1 MTNHERPQIMLSNK
15 RLPDMSWTPRT
26 YGIVFV
32 FCFGQNGYGPCPG
45 SQDLFIMNRHLQP
58 SCRLTCK
65 VVVAF
70 FWVAIIDCFFFGFAL
85 ISAQWKNRCWYLNSF
100 HVREWLTCQ
109 AFWYFKICT
118 DPSKPIVVQ
127 KRWGKMFWST
137 DAFFVCVKGCSGD
150 ICWTANYTP
159 CDSKTMMTTWCTC
172 FFVDIPASTFFN
184 RFVIG
189 YKSGKKNVPHS
200 GHFFSG
206 LALRV

>member
-70 FWVAIIDCFFFGFAL
+70 FWVAIIDCFFGFAL

-127 KRWGKMFWST
+127 KRWGKNVLVHWCVFRLCQGLFGGHMLDGELHTMRFQNHDDHMMHMF
-137 DAFFVCVKGCSGD
+137 FC
-150 ICWTANYTP
+150 
-159 CDSKTMMTTWCTC
+159 
-172 FFVDIPASTFFN
+172 
-184 RFVIG
+184 R
-189 YKSGKKNVPHS
+189 HS
-200 GHFFSG
+200 CKYIF
-206 LALRV
+206 